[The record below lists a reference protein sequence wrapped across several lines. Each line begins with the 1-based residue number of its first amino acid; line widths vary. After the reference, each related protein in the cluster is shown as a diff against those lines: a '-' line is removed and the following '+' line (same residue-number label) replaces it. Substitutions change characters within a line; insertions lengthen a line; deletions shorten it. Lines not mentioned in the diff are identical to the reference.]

1 MYASVNEARFTVKQW
16 CRTYSQLFLI
26 HYAADIIVEIFPCAS
41 SVAILRTFHNSPTR
55 QRFFELVLDVYIS
68 EPHVKKNKRPL

>member
-1 MYASVNEARFTVKQW
+1 MEYCNIFIAEYQYNQ
-16 CRTYSQLFLI
+16 YNNN
-26 HYAADIIVEIFPCAS
+26 IIVPSAGDIPMCHS
-41 SVAILRTFHNSPTR
+41 SMAILRTFHNSPKR